1 MDARTAYSK
10 RSDVTLLDV
19 RESWEW
25 DAGRIE
31 DSLHIPL
38 MQIPGRTAEIPS
50 DRPVVAVC
58 RTGARSEDAAEFL
71 RRMGYDAH
79 NLDGGVVDWTASG
92 LPFAGQVV

>member
-1 MDARTAYSK
+1 MDPKTTFAK
-10 RSDVTLLDV
+10 RSEVTLLDV

-31 DSLHIPL
+31 NSVHIPL
-38 MQIPGRTAEIPS
+38 MQVPSRLQDIPK
-50 DRPVVAVC
+50 DRPIVAVC

-71 RRMGYDAH
+71 RRLGYDAH

-92 LPFAGQVV
+92 LPFEGRVV